1 MTTGGEPADRGTSAS
16 AGEIEGE
23 VLRRSNMAPDV
34 PDTVRPRR
42 KVGRRAPV
50 QSHVTESQ
58 EQAHLSRPS
67 DDEGT
72 HDLAYYVLSDF
83 PDVPLSNFVSE
94 AKSGRS
100 QPAQR

>member
-1 MTTGGEPADRGTSAS
+1 MSEHDDDTPTTAAEAAGSPVKRGKPPVTTGGEPADRGTSAS

-50 QSHVTESQ
+50 QSHVTEAQ
-58 EQAHLSRPS
+58 ERAHRTRPW
-67 DDEGT
+67 DEEGP
-72 HDLAYYVLSDF
+72 HFLRESY
-83 PDVPLSNFVSE
+83 
-94 AKSGRS
+94 
-100 QPAQR
+100 